1 MIKIFDNINRFF
13 SNLGN
18 SDKKENL
25 ERSEIDNH
33 GQVIE
38 KRSTLNGQK
47 AKYIYG
53 FIHDGMTNN
62 NVEKTDLDKLLSD
75 KEIYLVS
82 YGDISVVVCDLEKFT
97 LTHLSREKIARYLLK
112 HQQVIEKVMQQYS
125 IIPMKLGT
133 FAENSEDLKKLI
145 HSGYELFQEI
155 FCQIDHK
162 HEIELAI
169 TWNDLTVILQE
180 IGQEKEINEFK
191 KELLED
197 RKNFSFNDKIKIG
210 KRVKLLLD
218 KKRKTVLNEIK
229 DYLGQDFSHLKEN
242 MVMDDKMV
250 GNMSF
255 LIDQNRSDKF
265 YEMVNQLNNR
275 FKERLDFKCI
285 GPLPPY
291 SFYTL
296 EINNIDLQEVSWA
309 REKLGLENN
318 VTKTQ
323 IKEAY
328 RQAASL
334 VHPDSNP
341 QIEGLEEKFKEVKQ
355 AYKILQEY
363 CQAVE
368 QNSQKE
374 VSNFEFN
381 EEKEPLKLVK
391 IKE

>member
-18 SDKKENL
+18 SNKKENL

-33 GQVIE
+33 GQAIE

-53 FIHDGMTNN
+53 FIHKGMTN

-145 HSGYELFQEI
+145 HSGYKLFQEI
-155 FCQIDHK
+155 FSQIDHK
-162 HEIELAI
+162 HEIELAV

-191 KELLED
+191 KELLGD
-197 RKNFSFNDKIKIG
+197 RKNFSLNDKIAIG

-296 EINNIDLQEVSWA
+296 EINKLELLEVNWA